1 MFLNKLEIMKK
12 VIISLQFVLLL
23 SILIVSSVILYKM
36 SLEKSISDWE
46 NEHFIEE
53 MYIQDNITASIICSD
68 NSIGVK
74 ELKLSE
80 PRLICCYS
88 SQSCDACL
96 NYAKKCIKENFSK
109 SEEASAIL
117 YLASDYSINE
127 KFKEGNTINIG
138 RKKLGISL
146 DNTSLVCFFVI
157 VDNKIE
163 HLFIPDRNYGKYTD
177 TYLKQIKERYF
188 TPEF

>member
-1 MFLNKLEIMKK
+1 M
-12 VIISLQFVLLL
+12 
-23 SILIVSSVILYKM
+23 
-36 SLEKSISDWE
+36 
-46 NEHFIEE
+46 
-53 MYIQDNITASIICSD
+53 
-68 NSIGVK
+68 K

-80 PRLICCYS
+80 PRLICYYS